1 MSEAP
6 DTRTR
11 LIQATIEAIASG
23 GESSVRVQ
31 NIAAAAE
38 VKEPS
43 VYHFFKNRVELVEA
57 AQAERYRRSY
67 LEMIVPFK
75 AVVEMAESKEEFQT
89 AVRKLFNFMYV
100 TERQDVRSVR
110 ANVIGSAQ
118 TSPKLA
124 TEITRM
130 NREVAHELSDL
141 MSGVQKKKWI
151 RQDMDTLA
159 FAYWVMGQ
167 INGRVLAEMESDR
180 VDLAAW
186 NKVSVEAVLRVFED

>member
-1 MSEAP
+1 MSQVP

-11 LIQATIEAIASG
+11 LIEATIEAISVG

-67 LEMIVPFK
+67 FEMFVPFK
-75 AVVEMAESKEEFQT
+75 AVVDMAETKEEFQT
-89 AVRKLFNFMYV
+89 AIRKLFTFMYV
-100 TERQDVRSVR
+100 PDRHEIRSVR
-110 ANVIGSAQ
+110 INVLGSAQ
-118 TSPKLA
+118 TSPTLA
-124 TEITRM
+124 IEIRRM
-130 NREVAHELSDL
+130 NREVAQEMADL
-141 MSGVQKKKWI
+141 VAGLQKKKWV
-151 RQDMDTLA
+151 RQDLDTLA

-167 INGRVLAEMESDR
+167 INGRVLAEMDPDHVALE
-180 VDLAAW
+180 AW
-186 NKVSVEAVLRVFED
+186 NKVSVEAVLRVFE